1 MPADSLEIHV
11 KTAGHVRGFRAGAAV
26 RPTAAPHD
34 RQPNISYIIPCSSM
48 ASDSSRRS
56 GHVRTK
62 RTHHSLEHAVL
73 ALAALAGLPAALALI
88 YLTWGQ
94 PFSFEVRWTIA
105 AIILVIWLGS
115 AGMAFQMVTHALYLQ
130 ANLLGALRE
139 GDYSIRGT
147 GARPGSA
154 VDLVMH
160 EINALGDTLQRQR
173 TEAVE
178 STALLQSVMG
188 AIDVAVF
195 AFDMDEK
202 LVLANP
208 AAQRLLGKQSV
219 EMLGRHAR
227 DLRLE
232 RYLEGATPRLLDR
245 PFGPE
250 SGRLELRRSTFR
262 RDGKPHQ
269 LLVFA
274 DLTRSLRE
282 QEQQAWQRIVRV
294 LSHEINN
301 SLTPIKSI
309 AHSIKRMISRVPDV
323 PRAAEIQEGLNLIE
337 TRSGALGR
345 FLRAYA
351 QLARL
356 PKPQQRPV
364 QIASLAHRIAELE
377 NRLPVRVRSAEDVEI
392 TADPDQLE
400 QLLINIVR
408 NAVDATLETSGS
420 VWIDWE
426 KDDGALQITI
436 EDEGPGLPDTS
447 NLFVPFFTTK
457 PTGSGIGLAL
467 SRQIAEAHGG
477 TLALE
482 NRPEA
487 RGCRAIL
494 RLPL

>member
-1 MPADSLEIHV
+1 VE
-11 KTAGHVRGFRAGAAV
+11 
-26 RPTAAPHD
+26 
-34 RQPNISYIIPCSSM
+34 
-48 ASDSSRRS
+48 
-56 GHVRTK
+56 K
-62 RTHHSLEHAVL
+62 RHAYRSLEHAVL
-73 ALAALAGLPAALALI
+73 ILAIMAGLPAALALLYI
-88 YLTWGQ
+88 TWDQ
-94 PFSFEVRWTIA
+94 AYSFEVRWTITTVVVGVW
-105 AIILVIWLGS
+105 IGS
-115 AGMAFQMVTHALYLQ
+115 AAMAYQMITRALYLQ

-178 STALLQSVMG
+178 STALLQSVMA

-195 AFDMDEK
+195 AIDMDGH
-202 LVLANP
+202 LVLVNRAAERLVGQP
-208 AAQRLLGKQSV
+208 AARLLGRSAQ
-219 EMLGRHAR
+219 E
-227 DLRLE
+227 LRLSS
-232 RYLEGATPRLLDR
+232 YLTGETPRLIER

-250 SGRLELRRSTFR
+250 SGRLELRRSQFR

-274 DLTRSLRE
+274 DLSRALRE
-282 QEQQAWQRIVRV
+282 EEQQAWQRIVRV

-309 AHSIKRMISRVPDV
+309 AHSIKRMLSRVPDL
-323 PRAAEIQEGLNLIE
+323 PRAAEILDGLSLIE
-337 TRSGALGR
+337 TRSGSLGR

-356 PKPQQRPV
+356 PKPQQRPI
-364 QIASLAHRIAELE
+364 QIAPIAHRVAELE
-377 NRLPVRVRSAEDVEI
+377 NRLPVAVGTSEDVEI
-392 TADPDQLE
+392 NADPDQIE
-400 QLLINIVR
+400 QLLINVVR
-408 NAVDATLETSGS
+408 NAVDATLETSGR
-420 VWIDWE
+420 VWIDW
-426 KDDGALQITI
+426 KQVDGSLQVTV

-457 PTGSGIGLAL
+457 PAGSGIGLAL

-477 TLALE
+477 TLSLE
-482 NRPEA
+482 NRGES
-487 RGCRAIL
+487 RGCRAVL

>member
-1 MPADSLEIHV
+1 MASANRPHGGATVRAKVPHWSLE
-11 KTAGHVRGFRAGAAV
+11 
-26 RPTAAPHD
+26 
-34 RQPNISYIIPCSSM
+34 
-48 ASDSSRRS
+48 RS
-56 GHVRTK
+56 V
-62 RTHHSLEHAVL
+62 LLL
-73 ALAALAGLPAALALI
+73 ALAGGVPAGVALLFI
-88 YLTWGQ
+88 TWGQ
-94 PFSFEVRWTIA
+94 PYSFEVRWTLTALVLVVWIGA
-105 AIILVIWLGS
+105 AAYAYQLV
-115 AGMAFQMVTHALYLQ
+115 TRALYLQ

-139 GDYSIRGT
+139 GDYSIRGV
-147 GARPGSA
+147 GAMAGSA

-202 LVLANP
+202 LVLVNKAGERLAGQPANL
-208 AAQRLLGKQSV
+208 LLG
-219 EMLGRHAR
+219 RAAR
-227 DLRLE
+227 EIRLAKC
-232 RYLEGATPRLLDR
+232 LEGETPRLLDR

-262 RDGKPHQ
+262 RDGKPHH

-282 QEQQAWQRIVRV
+282 EEQQAWQRIVRV

-309 AHSIKRMISRVPDV
+309 AHSIKRMISRVPDL
-323 PRAAEIQEGLNLIE
+323 PRAAEIQDGLNLIE
-337 TRSGALGR
+337 TRSGSLGR

-356 PKPQQRPV
+356 PKPQQRNI
-364 QIASLAHRIAELE
+364 QIAPIAHRIAELE
-377 NRLPVRVRSAEDVEI
+377 NRLPVAVKATEDVEI
-392 TADPDQLE
+392 NADPDQLE
-400 QLLINIVR
+400 QLLINVVR
-408 NAVDATLETSGS
+408 NAVDATLETSGN
-420 VWIDWE
+420 VWIDWQRV
-426 KDDGALQITI
+426 DGALQVTV

-482 NRPEA
+482 NRVEA

>member
-1 MPADSLEIHV
+1 
-11 KTAGHVRGFRAGAAV
+11 
-26 RPTAAPHD
+26 
-34 RQPNISYIIPCSSM
+34 M
-48 ASDSSRRS
+48 ASVSSQPARRPS
-56 GHVRTK
+56 RTATP
-62 RTHHSLEHAVL
+62 RGRAHHRSLEHSVLLLAV
-73 ALAALAGLPAALALI
+73 AAGLPSTLALV
-88 YLTWGQ
+88 YVMWGQ
-94 PFSFEVRWTIA
+94 AYSFEVRWTLA
-105 AIILVIWLGS
+105 VVVLAVWCGS
-115 AGMAFQMVTHALYLQ
+115 AALAYQMVQRVLLLQ

-147 GARPGSA
+147 GARSGSA
-154 VDLVMH
+154 VDLVIV
-160 EINALGDTLQRQR
+160 EINALGNTLQRQR
-173 TEAVE
+173 TEALE

-195 AFDMDEK
+195 AFDMDHQLM
-202 LVLANP
+202 LVNP
-208 AAQRLLGKQSV
+208 AGERLLG
-219 EMLGRHAR
+219 EPAARLLGRGAD
-227 DLRLE
+227 DLHLAGC
-232 RYLEGATPRLLDR
+232 LEGDTPRLLDR

-269 LLVFA
+269 LLVFS
-274 DLTRSLRE
+274 DLSRALRE

-309 AHSIKRMISRVPDV
+309 AHSIKRMISRVPDI
-323 PRAAEIQEGLNLIE
+323 PRSAEIQDGLNLIE

-356 PKPQQRPV
+356 PKPQLRSFEVMP
-364 QIASLAHRIAELE
+364 LAHRIAELE
-377 NRLPVRVRSAEDVEI
+377 NRLPVAIVATDNPSI
-392 TADPDQLE
+392 NADPDQIE
-400 QLLINIVR
+400 QLLINIIR
-408 NAVDATLETSGS
+408 NAADASLETNGRVSLDWKQADGS
-420 VWIDWE
+420 
-426 KDDGALQITI
+426 LQIVV
-436 EDEGPGLPDTS
+436 EDEGPGLPDTA

-477 TLALE
+477 TLLLE
-482 NRPEA
+482 NRTD
-487 RGCRAIL
+487 RCGCRAIL

>member
-1 MPADSLEIHV
+1 MASVNKGASGVRTRGVHRSLE
-11 KTAGHVRGFRAGAAV
+11 
-26 RPTAAPHD
+26 
-34 RQPNISYIIPCSSM
+34 QS
-48 ASDSSRRS
+48 
-56 GHVRTK
+56 
-62 RTHHSLEHAVL
+62 VL
-73 ALAALAGLPAALALI
+73 LLAIVAGLPAALALL

-94 PFSFEVRWTIA
+94 AYSFEVRWTLTTVV
-105 AIILVIWLGS
+105 LVVWLGAAALAS
-115 AGMAFQMVTHALYLQ
+115 QMVQRVLFLQ

-147 GARPGSA
+147 GARAGSA
-154 VDLVMH
+154 VDLVMT

-178 STALLQSVMG
+178 STALLQSVMA

-195 AFDMDEK
+195 AFDMDER
-202 LVLANP
+202 LVLVNP
-208 AAQRLLGKQSV
+208 AAERLLGQPASRV
-219 EMLGRHAR
+219 IGRRAEE
-227 DLRLE
+227 LRLANCLDGE
-232 RYLEGATPRLLDR
+232 TPRMLDR
-245 PFGPE
+245 PFGPD

-274 DLTRSLRE
+274 DLSRALRE
-282 QEQQAWQRIVRV
+282 EEQQAWQRIVRV

-309 AHSIKRMISRVPDV
+309 AHSIKKMISRVPDI
-323 PRAAEIQEGLNLIE
+323 PRASEIQDGLNLIE

-356 PKPQQRPV
+356 PKPQQRPIQV
-364 QIASLAHRIAELE
+364 LPIAHRIAELE
-377 NRLPVRVRSAEDVEI
+377 NRLPVTVKALADVEI
-392 TADPDQLE
+392 SADPDQLE
-400 QLLINIVR
+400 QLLINLVR
-408 NAVDATLETSGS
+408 NAVDATLETSGR
-420 VWIDWE
+420 VWIDWKQE
-426 KDDGALQITI
+426 DGALRITV

-482 NRPEA
+482 NRVEA
-487 RGCRAIL
+487 RGCRAVL

>member
-1 MPADSLEIHV
+1 
-11 KTAGHVRGFRAGAAV
+11 
-26 RPTAAPHD
+26 
-34 RQPNISYIIPCSSM
+34 
-48 ASDSSRRS
+48 
-56 GHVRTK
+56 VRTK
-62 RTHHSLEHAVL
+62 HVHRSLERAVL
-73 ALAALAGLPAALALI
+73 LLALMAGLPATLVLLYLAWHLD
-88 YLTWGQ
+88 Y
-94 PFSFEVRWTIA
+94 SFEVRWTLATVLGITW
-105 AIILVIWLGS
+105 IGS
-115 AGMAFQMVTHALYLQ
+115 AMLAYQMVTKALYLQ

-147 GARPGSA
+147 GAQPGSA
-154 VDLVMH
+154 VDLVMQ

-178 STALLQSVMG
+178 STKLLQSVMG

-195 AFDMDEK
+195 AFDMDGR

-208 AAQRLLGKQSV
+208 AAERLVGQQAESLLGREAQQ
-219 EMLGRHAR
+219 
-227 DLRLE
+227 LRLAA
-232 RYLEGATPRLLDR
+232 YLTGETPRLIER

-250 SGRLELRRSTFR
+250 SGRLELRRSAFR

-274 DLTRSLRE
+274 DLSRALRE
-282 QEQQAWQRIVRV
+282 EEQQAWQRIVRV

-309 AHSIKRMISRVPDV
+309 AHSIKRMLSRVPDL
-323 PRAAEIQEGLNLIE
+323 PRAAEIQDGLNLIE
-337 TRSGALGR
+337 TRSGSLGR

-356 PKPQQRPV
+356 PKPQQRMV
-364 QIASLAHRIAELE
+364 QVAPLAHRIAELE
-377 NRLPVRVRSAEDVEI
+377 NRLPVAVRTKEDVEVN
-392 TADPDQLE
+392 ADPDQLE

-408 NAVDATLETSGS
+408 NAVDATLETNGHVSIEWKQADGS
-420 VWIDWE
+420 FQLTV
-426 KDDGALQITI
+426 
-436 EDEGPGLPDTS
+436 EDEGPGLPDTA

-482 NRPEA
+482 NRGDA
-487 RGCRAIL
+487 RGCRAVL
-494 RLPL
+494 RLPIA

>member
-1 MPADSLEIHV
+1 MASANKPAPHGGVRARHVHRSLE
-11 KTAGHVRGFRAGAAV
+11 R
-26 RPTAAPHD
+26 
-34 RQPNISYIIPCSSM
+34 
-48 ASDSSRRS
+48 
-56 GHVRTK
+56 
-62 RTHHSLEHAVL
+62 AVL
-73 ALAALAGLPAALALI
+73 LLTFVAGLPAAITLI
-88 YLTWGQ
+88 YLMWNRQYT
-94 PFSFEVRWTIA
+94 FEVRWTLTAVIGGVWIGSAIA
-105 AIILVIWLGS
+105 AY
-115 AGMAFQMVTHALYLQ
+115 QMVTRALYLQ

-147 GARPGSA
+147 GAEPGSA

-160 EINALGDTLQRQR
+160 EINALSDTLQRQR

-178 STALLQSVMG
+178 STALLKSVMG

-195 AFDMDEK
+195 AFDMDER
-202 LVLANP
+202 LVLVNP
-208 AAQRLLGKQSV
+208 AAERLLGKSAAQL
-219 EMLGRHAR
+219 LGRHAR
-227 DLRLE
+227 ELRLD
-232 RYLEGATPRLLDR
+232 RCLEGETPRLLDR

-282 QEQQAWQRIVRV
+282 EEQQAWQRIVRV

-309 AHSIKRMISRVPDV
+309 AHSIKRMISRVPDI
-323 PRAAEIQEGLNLIE
+323 PRAAEIQDGLNLIE
-337 TRSGALGR
+337 TRSGSLGR

-356 PKPQQRPV
+356 PKPQVKSV
-364 QIASLAHRIAELE
+364 QIAPLAHRIAELE
-377 NRLPVRVRSAEDVEI
+377 NRLPVAIKTTEDVEI

-408 NAVDATLETSGS
+408 NAVDATLETNGG
-420 VWIDWE
+420 VWIGWE

-482 NRPEA
+482 NRVEA

>member
-1 MPADSLEIHV
+1 MASASNPATRAGKGTHRSLEQSV
-11 KTAGHVRGFRAGAAV
+11 F
-26 RPTAAPHD
+26 
-34 RQPNISYIIPCSSM
+34 
-48 ASDSSRRS
+48 
-56 GHVRTK
+56 
-62 RTHHSLEHAVL
+62 LLVL
-73 ALAALAGLPAALALI
+73 VAGLPAGIGLLALS
-88 YLTWGQ
+88 WGQ
-94 PFSFEVRWTIA
+94 AYSFEVRWTVTTIVLLVWIGA
-105 AIILVIWLGS
+105 AV
-115 AGMAFQMVTHALYLQ
+115 AAYQMVQRMLFLQ

-147 GARPGSA
+147 GAKAGSG
-154 VDLVMH
+154 VDLVMT

-178 STALLQSVMG
+178 STKLLQSVMG

-202 LVLANP
+202 LVLVNP
-208 AAQRLLGKQSV
+208 AGEKLLGAAHGALLGKPAWELKLAQC
-219 EMLGRHAR
+219 
-227 DLRLE
+227 
-232 RYLEGATPRLLDR
+232 LEGDTPRLLDR

-250 SGRLELRRSTFR
+250 SGRLELRRSGFR
-262 RDGKPHQ
+262 REGKPHQ

-274 DLTRSLRE
+274 DLSRALRE

-309 AHSIKRMISRVPDV
+309 AHSIKRMLSRVPDL
-323 PRAAEIQEGLNLIE
+323 PRASEIQDGLNLIE

-356 PKPQQRPV
+356 PKPQMREV
-364 QIASLAHRIAELE
+364 QVPDLMHRVAELE
-377 NRLPVRVRSAEDVEI
+377 NRLPVRINGGPDLRI

-400 QLLINIVR
+400 QLLINIIR
-408 NAVDATLETSGS
+408 NAVDATVDAGAGGTVS
-420 VWIDWE
+420 VDW
-426 KDDGALQITI
+426 KTIDGALQVMID
-436 EDEGPGLPDTS
+436 DEGPGLPDTS

-457 PTGSGIGLAL
+457 PAGSGIGLAL

-477 TLALE
+477 TLTLE
-482 NRPEA
+482 NRHDT
-487 RGCRAIL
+487 RGCRATL
-494 RLPL
+494 RLPLS

>member
-1 MPADSLEIHV
+1 MASASKSTQTAHGKTRGLHRSLE
-11 KTAGHVRGFRAGAAV
+11 
-26 RPTAAPHD
+26 
-34 RQPNISYIIPCSSM
+34 
-48 ASDSSRRS
+48 RS
-56 GHVRTK
+56 VLYL
-62 RTHHSLEHAVL
+62 SL
-73 ALAALAGLPAALALI
+73 LAGLPAGLAL
-88 YLTWGQ
+88 LVLSWGQ
-94 PFSFEVRWTIA
+94 PYSFEVRWTITTVVV
-105 AIILVIWLGS
+105 LVWMGS
-115 AGMAFQMVTHALYLQ
+115 AITAYQMVQRMLFLQ

-147 GARPGSA
+147 GAKPGSG

-178 STALLQSVMG
+178 STKLLQSVMG

-195 AFDMDEK
+195 AFDMDEH
-202 LVLANP
+202 LVLVNP
-208 AAQRLLGKQSV
+208 AGERLLGRPAASI
-219 EMLGRHAR
+219 LGHPAR
-227 DLRLE
+227 ELKLDQC
-232 RYLEGATPRLLDR
+232 LEGDTPRLLDR

-250 SGRLELRRSTFR
+250 SGRLELRRSGFR
-262 RDGKPHQ
+262 REGKPHQ

-274 DLTRSLRE
+274 DLSRALRE

-309 AHSIKRMISRVPDV
+309 AHSIKRMLSRVPDL
-323 PRAAEIQEGLNLIE
+323 PRAEEIQDGLNLIE

-356 PKPQQRPV
+356 PKPQTRDV
-364 QIASLAHRIAELE
+364 QVAPLLHRVADLE
-377 NRLPVRVRSAEDVEI
+377 NRLPVKLNGDGDFGIV
-392 TADPDQLE
+392 ADPDQLE
-400 QLLINIVR
+400 QLLINIIR
-408 NAVDATLETSGS
+408 NAVDATLEAGAGGKVS
-420 VWIDWE
+420 IDW
-426 KDDGALQITI
+426 KQVDGALQVMID
-436 EDEGPGLPDTS
+436 DEGPGLPDTS

-477 TLALE
+477 TLSLE
-482 NRPEA
+482 NRHDTK
-487 RGCRAIL
+487 GCRATL
-494 RLPL
+494 RLPLS

>member
-1 MPADSLEIHV
+1 MASVSKRIQRTTPGALKVRSIHRSLEDSV
-11 KTAGHVRGFRAGAAV
+11 LLLAV
-26 RPTAAPHD
+26 
-34 RQPNISYIIPCSSM
+34 I
-48 ASDSSRRS
+48 
-56 GHVRTK
+56 
-62 RTHHSLEHAVL
+62 
-73 ALAALAGLPAALALI
+73 AGLPAAVALL

-94 PFSFEVRWTIA
+94 GYTFEVRWTVTTVVVVVWIGA
-105 AIILVIWLGS
+105 ASL
-115 AGMAFQMVTHALYLQ
+115 AYQMVQRVLYLQ

-147 GARPGSA
+147 GAKGGTA
-154 VDLVMH
+154 VDLVMV

-178 STALLQSVMG
+178 SKALLQSVMG

-195 AFDMDEK
+195 AFDMEER
-202 LVLANP
+202 LVLVNP
-208 AAQRLLGKQSV
+208 AAERLLGQPASRL
-219 EMLGRHAR
+219 LGREALE
-227 DLRLE
+227 LRLDKC
-232 RYLEGATPRLLDR
+232 LDGDTPRLLDR

-262 RDGKPHQ
+262 RDGKPHK
-269 LLVFA
+269 LLVFS
-274 DLTRSLRE
+274 DLSRALRE
-282 QEQQAWQRIVRV
+282 EEQQAWQRIVRV

-309 AHSIKRMISRVPDV
+309 AHSIKRMISRVPDI
-323 PRAAEIQEGLNLIE
+323 PRAAEIQDGLNLIE

-356 PKPQQRPV
+356 PKPQQKRLRVGP
-364 QIASLAHRIAELE
+364 IAHRIAELE
-377 NRLPVRVRSAEDVEI
+377 HRRPIVVKGTEPLEI
-392 TADPDQLE
+392 NADADQLE

-408 NAVDATLETSGS
+408 NAVDATLETSGN
-420 VWIDWE
+420 VWIDW
-426 KDDGALQITI
+426 KQVDGAAQITV

-457 PTGSGIGLAL
+457 PSGSGIGLAL

-477 TLALE
+477 TLTLE
-482 NRPEA
+482 NRTEG
-487 RGCRAIL
+487 RGCRAVL
-494 RLPL
+494 RIPM